1 MSLLWAYGTDPASLP
16 VHSAS
21 GRQVTGAK
29 GLLAKMSSVRT
40 YGMAVAVQSVGDS
53 ARQNSLYSRLAI
65 WMDRSDRN
73 L

>member
-1 MSLLWAYGTDPASLP
+1 MSILWTYGHNLASLP

-21 GRQVTGAK
+21 GRQVTECQR
-29 GLLAKMSSVRT
+29 LAGKMSSVRT
-40 YGMAVAVQSVGDS
+40 FGMAVAVQSVGDS
-53 ARQNSLYSRLAI
+53 GRQNSLYSRLAI